1 MPLQNRVDPWGQL
14 HAVAAR
20 GDWLGNRG
28 ILHDDKKRVIAQWR
42 HKHWVTCFLEFK
54 GRRRK
59 IFSPNSYSEL
69 FFLDEATAF
78 SAGHR
83 PCAECRRERYKEF
96 KASWC
101 AANAERVDSSNP
113 SVAEIDN
120 QLHAE
125 RAVPGGGKVV
135 FQAELGDLPN
145 GTFIELH
152 GRALLRWADQLYV
165 WSATEYDPFKD
176 AVPLSTKVNILTPR
190 SLVRMFNRD
199 FKPQVHDSVCS

>member
-28 ILHDDKKRVIAQWR
+28 ILHDDRKQVIAQWR
-42 HKHWVTCFLEFK
+42 HKHWVTCRLEFK
-54 GRRRK
+54 GRRRE
-59 IFSPNSYSEL
+59 IFGANSYSEL

-96 KASWC
+96 KTSWS
-101 AANAERVDSSNP
+101 AANAERIDSSNP

-125 RAVPGGGKVV
+125 RAVPGGDKVV

-152 GRALLRWADQLYV
+152 GRALLLWADQLHT
-165 WSATEYDPFKD
+165 WSATGYSPFRD
-176 AVPLSTKVNILTPR
+176 MVPPSTKVSILTPR

-199 FKPQVHDSVCS
+199 FKPQVHESVCS